1 MSEVSSGMNK
11 FNYKEQLTRLIKKD
25 SSEKMLVI
33 VVMILMFMFNQE
45 QVLIFVVKNP
55 HLLNLLKANLAVPD
69 LSLHS
74 QQMQVFMDA
83 QPRSPMLKLFQ
94 FVQQY
99 YVVVHLGSSHLEDQR
114 TLAQNY
120 FASAVMLTIQ

>member
-1 MSEVSSGMNK
+1 MNK
-11 FNYKEQLTRLIKKD
+11 FNYKEQLMRLIKKD

-33 VVMILMFMFNQE
+33 VVMILMFMYKQE
-45 QVLIFVVKNP
+45 QVRIFVVKNP

-69 LSLHS
+69 LSLHF
-74 QQMQVFMDA
+74 QLMQVFMDV
-83 QPRSPMLKLFQ
+83 QPLSLMLKLFQ

-99 YVVVHLGSSHLEDQR
+99 YVVAGLGSSLLEDQR

-120 FASAVMLTIQ
+120 FVLAVMLTIQLQSRRK

>member
-1 MSEVSSGMNK
+1 MNK
-11 FNYKEQLTRLIKKD
+11 FNYKEQLMRLIKKD

-33 VVMILMFMFNQE
+33 VVMILMFMFKQE
-45 QVLIFVVKNP
+45 QVRIFVVKNP

-69 LSLHS
+69 LSLHF
-74 QQMQVFMDA
+74 QLMQVFMDV
-83 QPRSPMLKLFQ
+83 QPLSLMLKLFQ

-99 YVVVHLGSSHLEDQR
+99 YVVAGLGSSLLEDQR

-120 FASAVMLTIQ
+120 FVLAVMLTIQLQSRRK